1 MKKRGWPAIALV
13 LGFLLGDPLEQR
25 LRQSLVI
32 SGGDMTVLFQTSISK
47 TLAALTL
54 ALVAFALY
62 ERRSTRSGEPE

>member
-1 MKKRGWPAIALV
+1 M
-13 LGFLLGDPLEQR
+13 
-25 LRQSLVI
+25 RQSLAI

>member
-1 MKKRGWPAIALV
+1 
-13 LGFLLGDPLEQR
+13 
-25 LRQSLVI
+25 
-32 SGGDMTVLFQTSISK
+32 MTVLFQTSISK